1 MEKRTKKVETGISGC
16 NGNHSFRSKFNIHAV
31 GCVQKEAPSQGPRPK
46 MKISVGPFLEGLK
59 VSFEC
64 FLYCDLPYPGE
75 AGIIST
81 ILTSDAVSQ
90 ALPEI

>member
-1 MEKRTKKVETGISGC
+1 MRKEQRKWKQESQDAMGIIYSEA
-16 NGNHSFRSKFNIHAV
+16 NSILPAV

-64 FLYCDLPYPGE
+64 FLYCGLPYPGE

-81 ILTSDAVSQ
+81 ILTSDAASQ